1 VPTPRHASHAAFDPV
16 ETVTPPFIADIS
28 LMPKERRWVH
38 TEPIGSCCI
47 SHSFYAYLLSGAVVR
62 VIAFKDAV
70 KDGI

>member
-16 ETVTPPFIADIS
+16 ETVTPPCFSGCFFDDQRAPLGAHRADW
-28 LMPKERRWVH
+28 LVLQVL
-38 TEPIGSCCI
+38 
-47 SHSFYAYLLSGAVVR
+47 FYAYLLSGVVVL